1 MDLLATCLHD
11 PTALGP
17 AGLTLLLGAMFVA
30 GLAGGTTHCALMCA
44 PFVLMQV
51 GANADRAMAGG
62 TLGRLSGAALAP
74 YHLGR
79 MLGYGLLGA
88 MAGALSGLVS
98 GLAGYRAVLA
108 LPLGLAAWLVLRQA
122 IARGGGSG
130 LRAPALA
137 AWLPARVA
145 GLLARPNGGR
155 GVLLG
160 LLLSALP
167 CGLLYGAL
175 AGAAAAGSALTGA
188 LAMAAF
194 VLGTVPAL
202 VGVGLLGR
210 LFLRQAGAWLHP
222 AATVLLGLNALLLA
236 GMAVRLVV

>member
-17 AGLTLLLGAMFVA
+17 AGLALLLGAMFAA

-51 GANADRAMAGG
+51 GANADRALAGG

-79 MLGYGLLGA
+79 MLGYGLLGGV
-88 MAGALSGLVS
+88 AGAVS
-98 GLAGYRAVLA
+98 GLASGVADLKALLA
-108 LPLGLAAWLVLRQA
+108 LPLGVAAWLLLRQA
-122 IARGGGSG
+122 LARSGGGG
-130 LRAPALA
+130 RAAPALA
-137 AWLPARVA
+137 GWLPARIE
-145 GLLARPNGGR
+145 GLVSQPGPGR

-167 CGLLYGAL
+167 CGLLYAAL

-210 LFLRQAGAWLHP
+210 LFLRQADTWLRP
-222 AATVLLGLNALLLA
+222 AATLLLGLNALLLA
-236 GMAVRLVV
+236 SLAVRQVL